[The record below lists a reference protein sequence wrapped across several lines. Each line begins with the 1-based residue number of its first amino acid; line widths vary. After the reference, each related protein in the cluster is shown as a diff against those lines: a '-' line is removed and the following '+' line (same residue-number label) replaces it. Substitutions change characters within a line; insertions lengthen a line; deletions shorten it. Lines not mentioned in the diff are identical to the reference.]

1 MVIVIDVSIFAHIVA
16 VEVSI
21 AVAANDEVK
30 PLGVGILKHSQSV
43 FRSCVA
49 ERIDSVHLVA
59 CIDTMGLQV
68 AVVVIFRL
76 CHLK

>member
-1 MVIVIDVSIFAHIVA
+1 MVIVIDISILAYIVA
-16 VEVSI
+16 VEVNI
-21 AVAANDEVK
+21 VVAANYEVK
-30 PLGVGILKHSQSV
+30 PLGVGILKHCLSV
-43 FRSCVA
+43 FRSCFA